1 MSVGLARRAV
11 RRGGLA
17 AALLGA
23 LATLTVADPAA
34 PSESPAN
41 DVVCFVSTRAPEYP
55 ARLDHGPWPDP
66 ARLAEHPWIG
76 GLWIDGVWQPLDVQL
91 ACTAVPVGGI
101 PFRIEGQRISF
112 SLAPAGHDEALA
124 FEGELSARGELR
136 GIARGADVTGG
147 FVLARQGPASPAN
160 LAEALGIYETAL
172 RDFTLVLAD
181 ETRPDAAW
189 LVEQGRFEPLRPVG
203 RDTCLTADGR
213 RLLRVRDH
221 AGAVAQM
228 RLGPWDDESLVG
240 VRRTGYRIE
249 QVMLDAEGIATTA
262 RYVARDQTRRLH
274 PGLVLLEPADA
285 DARERLV
292 ADHYAMRFAALGYLV
307 IQVTVPAEGGDAVAR
322 AARAHL
328 AADRDLDPARVALLA
343 HRAAVTPALGLL
355 GNAETPIHV
364 AVLVSPPADVA
375 LPAADA
381 GTAALPLLLMLGG
394 DEPDA
399 APRAES
405 LHAAALADGWAAAE
419 VLAIAGAGVGLR
431 LQDDPAHSSFAL
443 HPEALRELMSWFA
456 ENMPEGTERAEPVF
470 DRNVLHRL
478 DVEDRQHVRTF
489 WEARRA
495 ADSE

>member
-1 MSVGLARRAV
+1 VSVGLARRAV

-23 LATLTVADPAA
+23 LATPAATDPAA

-41 DVVCFVSTRAPEYP
+41 DVMCFVSTRPPEYP

-76 GLWIDGVWQPLDVQL
+76 GLWMDGAWQSLDVHL
-91 ACTAVPVGGI
+91 ACTAVPAGGI

-112 SLAPAGHDEALA
+112 SLTPAGHDEALA

-147 FVLARQGPASPAN
+147 FVLARQG
-160 LAEALGIYETAL
+160 LAPSEHVADSFGIYETAL
-172 RDFTLVLAD
+172 REFALVLAD
-181 ETRPDAAW
+181 ETRPGAAW
-189 LVEQGRFEPLRPVG
+189 LVEEGRFEPLRPVG
-203 RDTCLTADGR
+203 RDACLTADGR
-213 RLLRVRDH
+213 RLVRVRDQ

-249 QVMLDAEGIATTA
+249 QVMLDAEGKPVGA
-262 RYVARDQTRRLH
+262 RYIAREQARRLH
-274 PGLVLLEPADA
+274 PGLMLLDPPDA

-307 IQVTVPAEGGDAVAR
+307 IQVAMPAKGGDAVAR

-343 HRAAVTPALGLL
+343 HRTAVAPALALL
-355 GNAETPIHV
+355 DDADSPIHV
-364 AVLVSPPADVA
+364 AVFVSPPADVR
-375 LPAADA
+375 LPGADTR
-381 GTAALPLLLMLGG
+381 TATLPLLLMMGG

-399 APRAES
+399 DARVDAW
-405 LHAAALADGWAAAE
+405 HDALAADGWTAAA
-419 VLAIAGAGVGLR
+419 VRAIADAGAGLR
-431 LQDDPAHSSFAL
+431 LPDNPAGASFAL
-443 HPEALRELMSWFA
+443 HPEGLRELMSWFA
-456 ENMPEGTERAEPVF
+456 ENMPEGTERPEPVF
-470 DRNVLHRL
+470 DRNELHRL
-478 DVEDRQHVRTF
+478 DVEDRQHVRAF

-495 ADSE
+495 GD